1 MAMRWLLPVLLLSAA
16 TVLHAAPDMGTAK
29 SELGQVR
36 QRIAAVQSSLDS
48 AEKKHLA
55 LVDELRKVER
65 GIGRITGSLRGIDK
79 KLRSQ
84 RLRLGLLRGDH
95 QEQLEA
101 LEIQKKALKGQARAA
116 YAMGRQEK
124 VKLLL
129 NQEEPA
135 TIGRIM
141 MYYQYLNRSRMEEVE
156 TIRENLK
163 RLRETEQQIS
173 KEEQRLADLREGEMQ
188 QKQQLEQAFTAR
200 QEVMAALDKE
210 IQAKGSELA
219 SLQLNEQR
227 LKLLLARLEK
237 EQQARA
243 ASGQDNEA
251 PFQQLR
257 GKLQWPSSGLLVD
270 TYGSDRGG
278 GARWNGVRISTTDGA
293 EVRAI
298 HHGQVV
304 FADWLRGYGLLMI
317 IDHGNGYLSLYG
329 HNRSLFKGV
338 GDRVRPGEAVALVGS
353 SGGQDDPGVYFE
365 VRHNGHPADPKV
377 WCVPL
382 KGKRINMDVV
392 ASSGM

>member
-1 MAMRWLLPVLLLSAA
+1 MAIRWLLPVLILSLSTA
-16 TVLHAAPDMGTAK
+16 LYAAPDMGEAK
-29 SELGQVR
+29 SELEQVR
-36 QRIAAVQSSLDS
+36 GRIFAVKSSLDS
-48 AEKKHLA
+48 AEKKHQVLF
-55 LVDELRKVER
+55 DELRKVER
-65 GIGRITGSLRGIDK
+65 GIGRISGSLRGIDK

-84 RLRLGLLRGDH
+84 RLRLGLLRGDR
-95 QEQLEA
+95 QEQLQA
-101 LEIQKKALKGQARAA
+101 LEVQKKALKGQVRAA

-141 MYYQYLNRSRMEEVE
+141 MYYQYLNRSRMDEVE
-156 TIRENLK
+156 AIRNNLK
-163 RLRETEQQIS
+163 TLRQTEQEIS
-173 KEEQRLADLREGEMQ
+173 KEEQRLASLRDREAQ

-200 QEVMAALDKE
+200 QEVMAALDEE
-210 IQAKGSELA
+210 IESKGSELA
-219 SLQLNEQR
+219 TLQMNEQR
-227 LKLLLARLEK
+227 LKQLLARLQK
-237 EQQARA
+237 EQRERA
-243 ASGQDNEA
+243 AKGLGTDA

-270 TYGSDRGG
+270 TYGSERGG
-278 GARWNGVRISTTDGA
+278 GARWNGVVISATDGS

-304 FADWLRGYGLLMI
+304 FADWLRGYGLLLI

-338 GDRVRPGEAVALVGS
+338 GERVRPGEAVALVGS
-353 SGGQDDPGVYFE
+353 SGGRDDPGVYFE

-382 KGKRINMDVV
+382 KGKRINMDVM
-392 ASSGM
+392 ASSSL